1 MEEAG
6 DLMSE
11 QSKHVQFQNTNR
23 WDTKQLVT
31 MALMC
36 AISTLFMFVQIPLL
50 PAAPFLT
57 YDPSLVP
64 AMVVGFAYGA
74 GPGVAVGSLAIVI
87 HALITGDWVGA
98 LMNFVAALLFVL
110 PAAIAYKKM
119 HTYKGAIIG
128 LVLGVVLATLGSIVS
143 NLTIGVWF
151 WYGSADVILPLMV
164 PAVIPFN
171 LLKTVLNSVLTLV
184 VYKAISNLITPKKE
198 QVKGKVS
205 A

>member
-1 MEEAG
+1 
-6 DLMSE
+6 MSE

-110 PAAIAYKKM
+110 PAALVYSKVR
-119 HTYKGAIIG
+119 TYKGAIIG
-128 LVLGVVLATLGSIVS
+128 LVLGVVCATLGSIAS

-151 WYGSADVILPLMV
+151 WYGSADVILPLML

-184 VYKAISNLITPKKE
+184 VCKAISNLITPKKE

>member
-1 MEEAG
+1 
-6 DLMSE
+6 MSE

-110 PAAIAYKKM
+110 PAALVYSKVR
-119 HTYKGAIIG
+119 TYKGAIIG
-128 LVLGVVLATLGSIVS
+128 LVLGVVCATLGSIAS

-151 WYGSADVILPLMV
+151 WYGSADVILPLML